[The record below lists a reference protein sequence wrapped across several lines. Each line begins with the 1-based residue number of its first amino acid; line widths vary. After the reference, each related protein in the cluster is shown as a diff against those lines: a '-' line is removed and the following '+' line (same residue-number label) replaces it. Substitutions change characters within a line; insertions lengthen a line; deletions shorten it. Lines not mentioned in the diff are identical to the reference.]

1 MQVHYP
7 RIKRNRTL
15 LLTMDNVS
23 VITMFYLSGLS
34 ETMNYRSVLFSL
46 TLLCYCVILLVN
58 ITLIVTIILDKNL
71 HEPMY
76 ILLCAFCMN
85 GLYGT
90 TGILPKFLWD
100 LLSPVHVISYSG
112 CLVQVQVLYSFAFS
126 DLSFLAVMA
135 YDRYVAIC
143 RPLQYHSIM
152 SKQRLMKLVCFSWL
166 TPFCIV
172 GINMCL
178 TSRLKLCS
186 PYITG
191 LFCGNWLIV
200 KLACFPAE
208 TMVINIVS
216 YISILIYVFHGVFIV
231 WSYLKLIRTCV
242 NSIENRAKFMQT
254 CVPHL
259 LSLITFVFTILFDL
273 MNIRY
278 GSKKLP
284 QSLENF
290 VAIEFLVIPPLMNP
304 LIYGFKL
311 TKIRNRFRGIFWGG
325 IKISLHEK

>member
-1 MQVHYP
+1 MME
-7 RIKRNRTL
+7 NA
-15 LLTMDNVS
+15 S
-23 VITMFYLSGLS
+23 VITIFYLSGLS
-34 ETMNYRSVLFSL
+34 ETMNYRSVLFFLS
-46 TLLCYCVILLVN
+46 LLCYCVILLVN

-85 GLYGT
+85 GLYGS
-90 TGILPKFLWD
+90 TGFFPKFLWD

-112 CLVQVQVLYSFAFS
+112 CFLQALVLYSFVCS

-152 SKQRLMKLVCFSWL
+152 SKQRVMKLVCFSWF
-166 TPFCIV
+166 TPFCII
-172 GINMCL
+172 GINICL

-186 PYITG
+186 PYIAS
-191 LFCGNWLIV
+191 LFCVNWVIV
-200 KLACFPAE
+200 ALACFPAA
-208 TMVINIVS
+208 TMVNNIVA
-216 YISILIYVFHGVFIV
+216 YITILIYVFHGVCIV
-231 WSYLKLIRTCV
+231 WSYIYLIGICF
-242 NSIENRAKFMQT
+242 SSLENRAKFMQT

-259 LSLITFVFTILFDL
+259 FSLITFLFTVLFDI

-284 QSLENF
+284 QSLKNF
-290 VAIEFLVIPPLMNP
+290 IAMEVLVIPPLMNP

-311 TKIRNRFRGIFWGG
+311 SKIRNKFLGNMIFR
-325 IKISLHEK
+325 IK